1 MIFKQFLFNS
11 VEYQQALI
19 LRENILRKP
28 LGLSLSQD
36 DLVDEDKQFHF
47 GLFDENTLLACVLFK
62 PVSADKLKLRQMAV
76 SEEHQ
81 GKGLGK
87 LIIQNAE
94 NELVKLC
101 FSEIEMAARETA
113 IPFYQKLGYQ
123 IKGTLFQQAGIP
135 HITMVKRL
143 L

>member
-1 MIFKQFLFNS
+1 
-11 VEYQQALI
+11 
-19 LRENILRKP
+19 
-28 LGLSLSQD
+28 
-36 DLVDEDKQFHF
+36 
-47 GLFDENTLLACVLFK
+47 
-62 PVSADKLKLRQMAV
+62 MAV

-101 FSEIEMAARETA
+101 FSEIEMAARETV